1 MYQRL
6 FDDPIKQC
14 KVSGSAVADLLVR
27 TPLKE
32 RLDACYVD
40 AKNVRALNYFKKHA
54 WYLWLAGL

>member
-14 KVSGSAVADLLVR
+14 KVSGSAVADLLGR

-40 AKNVRALNYFKKHA
+40 AKNVRALNYF
-54 WYLWLAGL
+54 YCYFNIF